1 MSIDFHTWP
10 IVILFPEPVST
21 LLSIDVLLRGQGAK
35 GTTSIVQL
43 VYLTRRNNFS
53 NNIDPIS
60 TNGLIILIR
69 TELHYSRC

>member
-1 MSIDFHTWP
+1 MGAHAHHH
-10 IVILFPEPVST
+10 VLF
-21 LLSIDVLLRGQGAK
+21 RGHGAK

-60 TNGLIILIR
+60 TNGLIILLIR